1 MISILMGL
9 IIAMSIAGIGAAF
22 LYLGF
27 LMLQKKSLVIP
38 SNFMN
43 ILVGASF
50 LMIATG
56 MLSKF
61 IFSDTKNW
69 AALIF
74 LAIYAGIF
82 FAVKKLFGRL
92 MVFNI
97 EENVLYHSIFEVLQT
112 RKIKYEKRNNKIIIP
127 SFDAHM
133 VINSHK
139 FIQTTTIH
147 VVPSTD
153 EDFFE
158 NLTPIFKKKI
168 SGKPFNRFSWVGLVY
183 VIIGLCVIILSI
195 SFVLAAFSRLS
206 NT

>member
-9 IIAMSIAGIGAAF
+9 IIVMPIAGIGAAF

-43 ILVGASF
+43 TLVGVSF

-56 MLSKF
+56 IVSKF

-69 AALIF
+69 IALIF
-74 LAIYAGIF
+74 IAIYGGIF
-82 FAVKKLFGRL
+82 LAVKKLFGRL

-97 EENVLYHSIFEVLQT
+97 EENVLYRSIFEILQT
-112 RKIKYEKRNNKIIIP
+112 RKIKYEKRKNKIILP
-127 SFDAHM
+127 SFDAHLI
-133 VINSHK
+133 INNHK
-139 FIQTTTIH
+139 SIQTTTIH
-147 VVPSTD
+147 VVPSMD

-168 SGKPFNRFSWVGLVY
+168 SGKPFNQFSWVGLAY
-183 VIIGLCVIILSI
+183 VIIGLVVLVVSI
-195 SFVLAAFSRLS
+195 SFALAAFSRF
-206 NT
+206 